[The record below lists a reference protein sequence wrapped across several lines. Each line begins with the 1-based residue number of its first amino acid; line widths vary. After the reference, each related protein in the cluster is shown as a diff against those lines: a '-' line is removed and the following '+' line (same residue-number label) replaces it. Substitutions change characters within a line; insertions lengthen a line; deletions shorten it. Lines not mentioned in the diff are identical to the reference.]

1 MPEALLLAAA
11 FMCNALGLA
20 WLALAMQA
28 HWQQVAGQRAL
39 PARSAVTLRVLGTA
53 ALVLSLAL
61 CLLADHASMAALVWI
76 MALAAAA
83 LLVAFTLAWRPRTFA
98 PLVACMAIAESPEL

>member
-11 FMCNALGLA
+11 FVCNALGLA

-28 HWQQVAGQRAL
+28 HWQQVAGQRVM
-39 PARSAVTLRVLGTA
+39 PARSAVTMRVLGA
-53 ALVLSLAL
+53 AGLIASLAL
-61 CLLADHASMAALVWI
+61 CLLADHASMASLVWI

-83 LLVAFTLAWRPRTFA
+83 LMVAFTLAWRPRMLA
-98 PLVACMAIAESPEL
+98 PLVTCFVVDR